1 MKQQQITLFS
11 VFSLFFFGELNAATI
26 TQCVQPDGTIEFTN
40 QGCSKSNSYNS
51 KATFN
56 RYSSQSLVS
65 KTKKNNKRRTASFRK
80 ADFISLQN
88 KLLKAET
95 MEEVAQRA
103 QIITDKVRTHAKNGE
118 LKLAYNMIAA
128 TYVKLSKDI
137 KQKHWEGQKINPTSL
152 KIRTLFEE
160 ILITQSTISTADEF
174 NQAIKTAWKNHQ
186 SPY

>member
-1 MKQQQITLFS
+1 MKQQQVTLLF
-11 VFSLFFFGELNAATI
+11 VFSLFFCGELNAATI

-40 QGCSKSNSYNS
+40 QGCSKSSRYNS

-65 KTKKNNKRRTASFRK
+65 KTKKKNKRRTASFRQ
-80 ADFISLQN
+80 ADFINLQN

-95 MEEVAQRA
+95 MEEIAQRA
-103 QIITDKVRTHAKNGE
+103 QIIIDKVRAHAKNGE
-118 LKLAYNMIAA
+118 LKLAYNMVAA

-137 KQKHWEGQKINPTSL
+137 KQKNWEGQKINPINL
-152 KIRTLFEE
+152 KVRTLFEE

-174 NQAIKTAWKNHQ
+174 NQAIKTAWKKHQ
-186 SPY
+186 SSY